1 MQRAGQEAFPF
12 LDNETESYQR
22 NLGKVKGR
30 MTHAMRLTL
39 ISMIDLRA
47 VRDTAW
53 ETLKP
58 KIENE
63 IVHELPE
70 TVRIALPPSCDS
82 MTCISTGMAVSK

>member
-39 ISMIDLRA
+39 IPMIDLRA

-53 ETLKP
+53 ETLQP

-63 IVHELPE
+63 IVHKLPE

>member
-39 ISMIDLRA
+39 IPMIDLRA

-53 ETLKP
+53 ETLQP

-63 IVHELPE
+63 IVHKLPE
-70 TVRIALPPSCDS
+70 TVRIAFRRAAS
-82 MTCISTGMAVSK
+82 